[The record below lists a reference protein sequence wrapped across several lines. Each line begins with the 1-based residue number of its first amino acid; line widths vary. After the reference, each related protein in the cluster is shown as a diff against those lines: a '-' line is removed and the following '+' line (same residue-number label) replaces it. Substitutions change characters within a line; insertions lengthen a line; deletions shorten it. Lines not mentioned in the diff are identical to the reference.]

1 MVNFYEMSLLLE
13 GRFLYTNDAE
23 KIQKVLSSV
32 FRDLSSL
39 HHAHYHFDVLDSD
52 TQKTLGDYEDVKNHG
67 DRLRSYGIGGD
78 TPEAHAM
85 IEKDLLDTFGAEKL
99 SRVRNFKPQALK
111 YKGVPFANPPDFKN
125 NSHKVIEYTNSEL
138 KQMNSGYSLEILK
151 SEGFASQAIDFI
163 INPSNVAGLLE
174 KEDFDTLLDN
184 IKQAEQDL
192 IKYVKQNGGNLYSQI
207 KDQRSH

>member
-1 MVNFYEMSLLLE
+1 MSILLE
-13 GRFLYTNDAE
+13 GGRNPFAE
-23 KIQKVLSSV
+23 KIQEVLSSV
-32 FRDLSSL
+32 FHNLAKL
-39 HHAHYHFDVLDSD
+39 HHAHHYFDVLDSD
-52 TQKTLGDYEDVKNHG
+52 AQKTLEDYEDVKNHG

-111 YKGVPFANPPDFKN
+111 YKGVPSANPPDFKN
-125 NSHKVIEYTNSEL
+125 NLQKIVEYYNSEI
-138 KQMNSGYSLEILK
+138 KKINSGYNLEILK
-151 SEGFASQAIDFI
+151 KEGFVSQAIDFI
-163 INPSNVAGLLE
+163 FNPSNVAGLLQ

-192 IKYVKQNGGNLYSQI
+192 IKYVKQKGGNLYSQI

>member
-13 GRFLYTNDAE
+13 GKFLYTNDAE

-39 HHAHYHFDVLDSD
+39 YHAHYHFDVLDSD
-52 TQKTLGDYEDVKNHG
+52 TQKTLADYEDVKNHG
-67 DRLRSYGIGGD
+67 DRLRSY
-78 TPEAHAM
+78 TPDAHDM
-85 IEKDLLDTFGAEKL
+85 IEKDLLDKFGAEKL

-111 YKGVPFANPPDFKN
+111 YNSVPFANPPDFKN

-138 KQMNSGYSLEILK
+138 KQMNSGFALEILK

-163 INPSNVAGLLE
+163 INPSNVSSLLQ
-174 KEDFDTLLDN
+174 KEDFDTMLN
-184 IKQAEQDL
+184 TIKQAEQDL
-192 IKYVKQNGGNLYSQI
+192 IKYVNQNGGHLYSQI

>member
-1 MVNFYEMSLLLE
+1 MINFYEMSLLLE
-13 GRFLYTNDAE
+13 GGFVFEMDAE

-32 FRDLSSL
+32 FHDLSSL

-52 TQKTLGDYEDVKNHG
+52 TQKTLGDYKDIKNHG
-67 DRLRSYGIGGD
+67 DRLRSY
-78 TPEAHAM
+78 TPEAHDM

-99 SRVRNFKPQALK
+99 SRVRNFKPQDLK
-111 YKGVPFANPPDFKN
+111 YKGVPSANSPDFKN
-125 NSHKVIEYTNSEL
+125 NLQKIVEYYNSEI
-138 KQMNSGYSLEILK
+138 KKMNSGFSLEILK
-151 SEGFASQAIDFI
+151 KEGFTSQATDFI
-163 INPSNVAGLLE
+163 VNPSNVAGLLQ

-192 IKYVKQNGGNLYSQI
+192 IKYVKQNGGHLYSQI